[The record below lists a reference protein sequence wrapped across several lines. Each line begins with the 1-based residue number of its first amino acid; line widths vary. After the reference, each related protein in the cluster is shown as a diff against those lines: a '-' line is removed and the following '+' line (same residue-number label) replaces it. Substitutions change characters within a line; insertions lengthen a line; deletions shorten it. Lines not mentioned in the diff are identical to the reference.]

1 MNMEY
6 PEVLFSELKSL
17 RLEKQWSQ
25 DMLAEMTGLSVRTIQ
40 RIEQGHKASLESTK
54 ALNTIFQVQFV
65 YAFSEVKSDDVV
77 ERDMDQLKQEK
88 EEYSKE
94 VKEFMNQAMVA
105 AGCILVALVV
115 SIMIESWHFIIWTV
129 VGWAVVLLEKGRR
142 TFSFIGDRIEERL
155 TEQKFGDKKT
165 H

>member
-1 MNMEY
+1 MEY

-54 ALNTIFQVQFV
+54 ALNAIFQVQFV
-65 YAFSEVKSDDVV
+65 YAFSESKLDDVI
-77 ERDMDQLKQEK
+77 EEDMDKLKQEK

-94 VKEFMNQAMVA
+94 VKEFMNQVMIAI
-105 AGCILVALVV
+105 GCVIMALIV
-115 SIMIESWHFIIWTV
+115 SIMNDSWHFIIWTV
-129 VGWAVVLLEKGRR
+129 VGWAVALLEKGRK

-155 TEQKFGDKKT
+155 TEEKFGNKKT